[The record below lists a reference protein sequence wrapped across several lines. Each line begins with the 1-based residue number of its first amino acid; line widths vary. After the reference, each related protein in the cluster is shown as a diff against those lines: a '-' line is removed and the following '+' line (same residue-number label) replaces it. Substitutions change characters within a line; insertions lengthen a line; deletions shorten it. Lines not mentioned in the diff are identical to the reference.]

1 MARFADKIVRGVPLR
16 GYESQPLRCDYP
28 SLADDVLTWLRKA
41 WFLFIYRCIPFCGLS
56 LFFRLYGRLE
66 VSGMENVPDRE
77 GVVIASNHLSY
88 YDPPLL
94 AMLLSRGCLFMAKHE
109 VLEIPFWKHII
120 RYYAFPVNRQ
130 RPGALAIKTA
140 IRELAAGKK
149 VVIFPAGTRNRDAE
163 SPAKKGIGLVV
174 ALSKAKVVPVC
185 ITGTDRFSRKGS
197 VIPRPTR
204 VRVVFGSPVE
214 FQDGMDY
221 NQMSNAVMQRIESLA
236 GGSG

>member
-1 MARFADKIVRGVPLR
+1 MARVADKIVRGVPLR
-16 GYESQPLRCDYP
+16 VYESQPLRCDYP
-28 SLADDVLTWLRKA
+28 LSSDDAATWLRKA
-41 WFLFIYRCIPFCGLS
+41 WFLFVYRCIPFCGLT

-66 VSGMENVPDRE
+66 VRGMENVPDGE

-94 AMLLSRGCLFMAKHE
+94 AMLLSHGCLFMAKHE

-149 VVIFPAGTRNRDAE
+149 VAIFPAGTRNRDAD

-197 VIPRPTR
+197 LIPRPAR
-204 VRVVFGSPVE
+204 VRIVFGNPVE
-214 FQDGMDY
+214 FPEGADY
-221 NQMSNAVMQRIESLA
+221 DEISRTVMERIRLLA
-236 GGSG
+236 